1 MNTDD
6 YVFTYFA
13 ILDKT
18 ASMLPTYD
26 KVVEMDIIKHNEKFA
41 ATIKKYD
48 QEIVDKTMR
57 QIFVQLINERVFQG
71 TIAQDEIIISNTT
84 PLAVEILQHVQDPL
98 FWAAMKATANQWEKR
113 PLTSFVIDYVE
124 ENN

>member
-26 KVVEMDIIKHNEKFA
+26 KVVEMDMIKHNEKFA

-71 TIAQDEIIISNTT
+71 TIAKDEIIISNTT
-84 PLAVEILQHVQDPL
+84 PLAVEILQRVQDPA
-98 FWAAMKATANQWEKR
+98 FWSAMKATANQWEKR